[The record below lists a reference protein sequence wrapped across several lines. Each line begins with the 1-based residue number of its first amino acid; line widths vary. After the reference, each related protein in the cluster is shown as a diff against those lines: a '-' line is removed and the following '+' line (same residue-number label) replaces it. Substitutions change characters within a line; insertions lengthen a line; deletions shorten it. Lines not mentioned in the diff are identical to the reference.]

1 MLLEDVWKKA
11 KAVVMVIDREG
22 LIKRQM
28 GLKANKHDF
37 DKYSKLNAQSL
48 KCFAFITEA
57 ENGKLGRVLRKL
69 FGIDDKF
76 PIRFSTLGSSLVI
89 NDDTNDL
96 SYIVSVDTLTI

>member
-11 KAVVMVIDREG
+11 KAVVMIIDREK
-22 LIKRQM
+22 LIKREM
-28 GLKANKHDF
+28 GLKTNKQDY
-37 DKYSKLNAQSL
+37 DKYSKLNTQSL
-48 KCFAFITEA
+48 KCFAFISEA
-57 ENGKLGRVLRKL
+57 ENGKLGRVLRKI

-96 SYIVSVDTLTI
+96 SYIVSIDTLTI

>member
-11 KAVVMVIDREG
+11 KAVVMVIERES

-37 DKYSKLNAQSL
+37 DKYSKLNTQSL

-57 ENGKLGRVLRKL
+57 ENGKLGRVVRKI
-69 FGIDDKF
+69 FDIDDNV
-76 PIRFSTLGSSLVI
+76 PIRFSTLGSSLVV

-96 SYIVSVDTLTI
+96 SYIVSVNTFTI